1 MTMESRRHPE
11 IKFIFKKMLQFMDS
25 RHCQIICDHNLAEK
39 FSLMERQLNN
49 TILSFVT
56 DDYSDDEFV
65 TFLSFR
71 SRISPEGDAIF
82 NLFYEAVTFL
92 ARIRPIINL
101 LKLGQ
106 LLRIFKSLDRKNVL
120 ERMRRMDLIMA
131 GPERAQS
138 DRMLRG
144 VRQQTTG

>member
-1 MTMESRRHPE
+1 MTMESRRQPE

-82 NLFYEAVTFL
+82 NLFYEAVTFFDTS
-92 ARIRPIINL
+92 ATTTIINS

-106 LLRIFKSLDRKNVL
+106 VLRIFQSRDRTDVL
-120 ERMRRMDLIMA
+120 ERMRPNGPHNCSSSDLS
-131 GPERAQS
+131 GN
-138 DRMLRG
+138 L
-144 VRQQTTG
+144 

>member
-1 MTMESRRHPE
+1 
-11 IKFIFKKMLQFMDS
+11 MLQFMDS

>member
-1 MTMESRRHPE
+1 
-11 IKFIFKKMLQFMDS
+11 
-25 RHCQIICDHNLAEK
+25 
-39 FSLMERQLNN
+39 MERQLNN